1 MLDKDAL
8 EELATLAK
16 RVDRE
21 FYKLNNALEE
31 YEVEFDM
38 EAVVDEVMDNL
49 ELDGR
54 ELSCSMTPDAPD
66 ADIDVDTE
74 PLESAIGQLV
84 LTIEQ
89 LAEQPHQTDVD
100 PYQVMHTAGF
110 TREHAIALT
119 TMVDVTVQLHDT
131 FANLTGNG
139 LSCIGYGNGRI
150 PMSLVD
156 DIRRVLSNLA
166 ERLPAPV
173 TAEESMA

>member
-1 MLDKDAL
+1 VLDNNTI

-21 FYKLNNALEE
+21 FYKLNDALEE

-38 EAVVDEVMDNL
+38 DAVVEEVMDNL

-54 ELSCSMTPDAPD
+54 ELSCSSTPSAPD

-74 PLESAIGQLV
+74 SLESAIKKLV
-84 LTIEQ
+84 DTIEE

-100 PYQVMHTAGF
+100 PYQVMHMAGF
-110 TREHAIALT
+110 TRDHAIALGRAVEVLFT
-119 TMVDVTVQLHDT
+119 LDVTMEAV
-131 FANLTGNG
+131 TGNG
-139 LSCIGYGNGRI
+139 VKLLAVAGTRDTLADS
-150 PMSLVD
+150 M
-156 DIRRVLSNLA
+156 RVLSNLA

>member
-1 MLDKDAL
+1 MLDNNTL

-31 YEVEFDM
+31 YEVDM
-38 EAVVDEVMDNL
+38 DAVVEEVMDNL

-54 ELSCSMTPDAPD
+54 ELSCSSTPDAPD
-66 ADIDVDTE
+66 IDVDRE
-74 PLESAIGQLV
+74 PLESAIGQLT
-84 LTIEQ
+84 LTIER
-89 LAEQPHQTDVD
+89 LAEQPQQTDVD
-100 PYQVMHTAGF
+100 PYQVMHMAGF
-110 TREHAIALT
+110 TRDHAIALT

>member
-1 MLDKDAL
+1 VLDKDTL

-38 EAVVDEVMDNL
+38 DAVVDEVLDNL

-54 ELSCSMTPDAPD
+54 EISCSSTPDAPD
-66 ADIDVDTE
+66 VDIDVDRE

-84 LTIEQ
+84 NTIQE
-89 LAEQPHQTDVD
+89 LAEQPSEQTDVD
-100 PYQVMHTAGF
+100 PYQVMHMAGF
-110 TREHAIALT
+110 TRDHAIALARAVEVLFT
-119 TMVDVTVQLHDT
+119 LDVTMEAV
-131 FANLTGNG
+131 TGNG
-139 LSCIGYGNGRI
+139 VKLLAVAGTRDTLADSKRI
-150 PMSLVD
+150 
-156 DIRRVLSNLA
+156 LSNLA